1 MPSRES
7 SPAPREVSTP
17 APEPS
22 RPPRETAT
30 PRSSGERR
38 GKAKEVAPD
47 NSSDKSDV
55 ADGSRTRGDR
65 PVIGKAVPR
74 TGPRPPRD
82 SDERNDSHECRGC
95 LSPGIAYVPYYDPF
109 AYYGCGY
116 GLGYDFYPGAYGY
129 PLYPMYGFGYGMSY
143 GYAPCGG
150 GLDEG
155 TGAPSSPPSGG
166 PTQGSLK
173 LKVKPRNAKVYV
185 DGFYVGTV
193 DDFDGASQ
201 KLTLNEG
208 RHQVELRAEGF
219 ETTVL
224 EVDVTA
230 DRTVTFAGKMIEL
243 KRIQ

>member
-1 MPSRES
+1 
-7 SPAPREVSTP
+7 
-17 APEPS
+17 
-22 RPPRETAT
+22 
-30 PRSSGERR
+30 
-38 GKAKEVAPD
+38 
-47 NSSDKSDV
+47 
-55 ADGSRTRGDR
+55 
-65 PVIGKAVPR
+65 
-74 TGPRPPRD
+74 
-82 SDERNDSHECRGC
+82 
-95 LSPGIAYVPYYDPF
+95 
-109 AYYGCGY
+109 
-116 GLGYDFYPGAYGY
+116 
-129 PLYPMYGFGYGMSY
+129 LYPMYGFGYGMSY

-155 TGAPSSPPSGG
+155 TGAPSSPPSFRPSGG

-230 DRTVTFAGKMIEL
+230 DRTVTFAG
-243 KRIQ
+243 